1 MQMRDPTTKHST
13 LNTQHSHC
21 AHVVL
26 VGGGHAHVQV
36 LKDFALGP
44 PRGVQLTLISPEP
57 YATYSGMV
65 PGYLAGQYQLRDA
78 QIDVRALAAR
88 AHAAFVADRV
98 VRVDAAGRCLQLEA
112 GPPVSYDFLSLDVG
126 SRPRGTE
133 RVTAAARAAM
143 VKPIE
148 EAARQIDAA
157 FASPAAEEG
166 RRIVVVGAGAGG
178 TEITFAL
185 AARLRDEGRGTLTL
199 CDSAAAPLA
208 ERGRRV
214 AGLVARALTRL
225 GIDFVGGVP
234 VERLDEDGVRL
245 ADGRHIAADFVVW
258 ATGAAG
264 PDFLRTSGLPVDDR
278 GFLRVD
284 DDLRCVAHAEIFAA
298 GDCAT
303 MESHP
308 TLAKAG
314 VYAVRQGPVLAG
326 NLRAAVEG
334 TKRFDRYQPQRRF
347 LSLLNTGDGKAILS
361 YGCLA
366 WHGRL
371 PWKLKDYID
380 RSFIG
385 RF

>member
-1 MQMRDPTTKHST
+1 
-13 LNTQHSHC
+13 
-21 AHVVL
+21 L

-36 LKDFALGP
+36 LKDFTLCP
-44 PRGVQLTLISPEP
+44 PRGVRLTLISPES

-78 QIDVRALAAR
+78 QIDVRALAAQ

-98 VRVDAAGRCLQLEA
+98 VRVDAAGRCLQLDA
-112 GPPVSYDFLSLDVG
+112 GPPVPYDFLSLDDG
-126 SRPRGTE
+126 LRPRGTE

-157 FASPAAEEG
+157 FASPATEEG

-178 TEITFAL
+178 TEIAFAL
-185 AARLRDEGRGTLTL
+185 AARLRNEGRGTVTL
-199 CDSAAAPLA
+199 CDSAATPLA